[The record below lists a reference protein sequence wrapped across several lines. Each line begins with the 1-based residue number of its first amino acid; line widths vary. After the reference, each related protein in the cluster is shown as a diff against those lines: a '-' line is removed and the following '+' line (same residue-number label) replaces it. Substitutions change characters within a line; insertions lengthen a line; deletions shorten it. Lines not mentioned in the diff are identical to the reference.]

1 MRILSQFS
9 EEEDHARLE
18 PLGVLPATG
27 QVEAGQLPVPL
38 PAPVERHTHH
48 LLPGLTGRLGVG
60 QPGEGADRGGDDAE
74 TVVAGVGQA
83 DVVKVCALQ
92 LQRPHLDGE
101 LGPGHPCS
109 GPGAGQHQARHGD
122 VVGPGLGQGAEEG
135 VRVEEISQV

>member
-27 QVEAGQLPVPL
+27 QVKAGQLPVPL

-60 QPGEGADRGGDDAE
+60 QPSKGVDRGGDDAE
-74 TVVAGVGQA
+74 TVVAGVTPTN
-83 DVVKVCALQ
+83 LQ
-92 LQRPHLDGE
+92 DWPILQD
-101 LGPGHPCS
+101 
-109 GPGAGQHQARHGD
+109 Q
-122 VVGPGLGQGAEEG
+122 
-135 VRVEEISQV
+135 EIRKYKIL